1 MQAGNTLFTQFYGW
15 RVIMELHQLYIFTKV
30 VEQKSFSK
38 AAEALYLSQST
49 VSSHIQ
55 SLEKYLGVPLFDR
68 LGRENILTPY
78 GERLYDWALKLLQ
91 LRDEAL
97 LDIKK
102 SADSIGGVIRIG
114 VSSVPAQ
121 CIVPKMIKKFRD
133 RYSQVTFSIHERPS
147 KSVAEHVLNGTVDL
161 GILGE
166 KYGNERLRYIP
177 LLKEKLVLF
186 AGKEFQIQ
194 TPVTAENL
202 SQYPFIMRYANS
214 GTKAILEKF
223 FRKHGMKESD
233 LNIVAYTDSGE
244 TLIELVKQGVGVS
257 IISEIAATEYADNPL
272 VQIHP
277 IEGFDDER
285 YFYLVYNEK
294 KTLSM
299 PAKLFLKMFSNQTF
313 VQNENHSQK

>member
-1 MQAGNTLFTQFYGW
+1 
-15 RVIMELHQLYIFTKV
+15 MELHQLYIFTKV

-38 AAEALYLSQST
+38 AADALYLSQST

-78 GERLYDWALKLLQ
+78 GERLYEWAIKLLQ

-97 LDIKK
+97 LDIRK

-121 CIVPKMIKKFRD
+121 CIAPKMIKDFRNH
-133 RYSQVTFSIHERPS
+133 YSQVTFSIHESPS
-147 KSVAEHVLNGTVDL
+147 KKVAELVLNGTVDV

-166 KYGNERLRYIP
+166 KYDNEKLHYIP
-177 LLKEKLVLF
+177 LMKEKLVLL
-186 AGKEFQIQ
+186 ASKEVPIQ
-194 TPVTAENL
+194 NPVTAENL
-202 SQYPFIMRYANS
+202 RQYPFIMRYANS
-214 GTKAILEKF
+214 GTKALLEKF
-223 FRKHGMKESD
+223 FRKHGLKESD
-233 LNIVAYTDSGE
+233 LNIVVYTDSGE

-257 IISEIAATEYADNPL
+257 VVSEIAAAQHAKHSL

-285 YFYLVYNEK
+285 YFYLVYNKK

-299 PAKLFLKMFSNQTF
+299 PAKLFLKMFSNHTSL
-313 VQNENHSQK
+313 QNSDGNRKP